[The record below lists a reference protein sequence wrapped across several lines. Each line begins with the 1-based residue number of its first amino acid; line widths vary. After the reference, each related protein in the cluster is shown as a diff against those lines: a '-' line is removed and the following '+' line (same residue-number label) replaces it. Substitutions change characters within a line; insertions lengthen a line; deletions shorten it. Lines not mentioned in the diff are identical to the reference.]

1 MAITQLSVFLMNQ
14 PGALVDAIKSISDA
28 NINIRALSIA
38 EANDFGILRIIV
50 SDSDAVCKLLGDQY
64 LFSRTEVVAA
74 KMGDRSG
81 ALYPILVVLNEAKYN
96 CAIAAV
102 RYTLFPIVIEN
113 DLTASAGDYFT
124 VYNAGRSYIAFMGDV
139 DATAA
144 SACALSGDIRI
155 CGELQCLL
163 QD

>member
-14 PGALVDAIKSISDA
+14 PGALVDAIKAISDA

-81 ALYPILVVLNEAKYN
+81 ALYPILVVLNEANINIEYMYAFTGTGPEEAYVVLRVQDTETAEQVLN
-96 CAIAAV
+96 AAGID
-102 RYTLFPIVIEN
+102 TL
-113 DLTASAGDYFT
+113 S
-124 VYNAGRSYIAFMGDV
+124 
-139 DATAA
+139 DAT
-144 SACALSGDIRI
+144 LP
-155 CGELQCLL
+155 L
-163 QD
+163 

>member
-28 NINIRALSIA
+28 EINIRALSIA

-74 KMGDRSG
+74 KMDDRSG
-81 ALYPILVVLNEAKYN
+81 ALYPILVALNEANINIEYMYAFTGSGPEEAYVVFRVNDVKMAEEVLN
-96 CAIAAV
+96 ANGIA
-102 RYTLFPIVIEN
+102 TLSDDNLKI
-113 DLTASAGDYFT
+113 
-124 VYNAGRSYIAFMGDV
+124 
-139 DATAA
+139 
-144 SACALSGDIRI
+144 
-155 CGELQCLL
+155 
-163 QD
+163 

>member
-64 LFSRTEVVAA
+64 LFSRTEIVAA

-81 ALYPILVVLNEAKYN
+81 ALYPILVVLNEANINIEYMYAFTGSGPEEAYVVFRVNDVKTAEEVLKAN
-96 CAIAAV
+96 GIP
-102 RYTLFPIVIEN
+102 TLSDEN
-113 DLTASAGDYFT
+113 LK
-124 VYNAGRSYIAFMGDV
+124 
-139 DATAA
+139 
-144 SACALSGDIRI
+144 L
-155 CGELQCLL
+155 
-163 QD
+163 

>member
-1 MAITQLSVFLMNQ
+1 MASTQLSVFLMNQ

-81 ALYPILVVLNEAKYN
+81 ALYPILVVLNEANINIEYMYAFTGSGPEEAYVVFRVNDVKTAEEVLN
-96 CAIAAV
+96 ANGIA
-102 RYTLFPIVIEN
+102 TLSDDNLKI
-113 DLTASAGDYFT
+113 
-124 VYNAGRSYIAFMGDV
+124 
-139 DATAA
+139 
-144 SACALSGDIRI
+144 
-155 CGELQCLL
+155 
-163 QD
+163 

>member
-28 NINIRALSIA
+28 NINIRALSLA

-81 ALYPILVVLNEAKYN
+81 ALYPILVVLNEANINIEYMYAFTGSGPEEAYVVFRVNDVKTAEEVLN
-96 CAIAAV
+96 ANGIA
-102 RYTLFPIVIEN
+102 TLSDDNLKI
-113 DLTASAGDYFT
+113 
-124 VYNAGRSYIAFMGDV
+124 
-139 DATAA
+139 
-144 SACALSGDIRI
+144 
-155 CGELQCLL
+155 
-163 QD
+163 